1 MGESEWLLKGGT
13 GIEEALAAAAAVVET
28 PTSGPAA
35 VAGPVAVPNEEDEK
49 LAAAAE
55 KMGLS
60 DEKNEESIV
69 VPGAV
74 APQTMA
80 A

>member
-13 GIEEALAAAAAVVET
+13 GIEEALAAAAAGVET
-28 PTSGPAA
+28 PAWGPAA
-35 VAGPVAVPNEEDEK
+35 VAGPVAVPNEDEK